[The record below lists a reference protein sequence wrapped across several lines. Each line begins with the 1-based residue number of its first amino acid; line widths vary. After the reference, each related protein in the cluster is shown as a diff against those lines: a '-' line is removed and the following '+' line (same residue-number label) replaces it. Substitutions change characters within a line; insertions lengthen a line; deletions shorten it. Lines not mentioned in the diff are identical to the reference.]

1 MAKSMPGRQRGD
13 SINAC
18 GRRCTSH
25 SIAYHMMKPISPA
38 LLQDNREVES
48 ASEHI
53 HNALGKV
60 PIVEWFVRK
69 PADESSLERF
79 FARLLG

>member
-1 MAKSMPGRQRGD
+1 M
-13 SINAC
+13 
-18 GRRCTSH
+18 
-25 SIAYHMMKPISPA
+25 
-38 LLQDNREVES
+38 LQDNREVKS

-53 HNALGKV
+53 HNAMTKV
-60 PIVEWFVRK
+60 PILEWFVRD

>member
-1 MAKSMPGRQRGD
+1 MH
-13 SINAC
+13 
-18 GRRCTSH
+18 CTLHRLPHNEH
-25 SIAYHMMKPISPA
+25 SSQSA
-38 LLQDNREVES
+38 LLQDNREVKS
-48 ASEHI
+48 ASQHI

-60 PIVEWFVRK
+60 PIVEWFVRE